1 MSGSLPPPL
10 VILLGAMLIPIFPA
24 GRLRSL
30 YMLALPVLSAVVLYS
45 WPTAGEGAAGWQLEI
60 FGQQLELMRYDSLSK
75 PFTILFH
82 IGALVGIVYA
92 LHLRDRMEQTAS
104 VLYVGSALGAVLAGD
119 LITLFVFW
127 ELLAI
132 SSVFLIW
139 ARRTSHSYTVGM
151 RYLAAQITSG
161 LLLLS
166 GILMHV
172 HAGGSV
178 SFESL
183 IGEGGAN
190 TGLFSVDGGLRSMGL
205 PHLLIFLGIGF
216 KCAFP
221 GLHNWLVDGYPEGT
235 PTGSV
240 FLSGFTTKVAV
251 CVMARCF
258 AGTEDLVVIG
268 TIMAC
273 FPIFYAVIE
282 NDLRRVL
289 GYSMINQIGFM
300 MVGIGIGTDMG
311 IDGAIAHAFNDVFF
325 KGLLFMTMGAVLL
338 RTGTVNGSD
347 LGGLHKSMPY
357 TTGFC
362 CIGAASISAFPL
374 FSGFVSKSLIMTAAA
389 AEHYDVTWCLLLF
402 AAAGVFHHAG
412 IKIPF
417 FAFFAHDSGRRVP
430 EAPRNMLIAMG
441 LAAGLCI
448 FNGCFPSYLYSL
460 LPYQGAGYV
469 PYTAM
474 HIITQL
480 QLLFF
485 SALAFASLMLTGLYP
500 PELRSVNLDFDWFFR
515 KGGRVGMALVVG
527 PLAAVGNGILTLVL
541 ERVPSLVANTTWR
554 RQFRL
559 GLQSSFVET
568 AVLVVMLL
576 LLSFL
581 LFNYLG

>member
-1 MSGSLPPPL
+1 MSGSLPPSL
-10 VILLGAMLIPIFPA
+10 LILIGATLIPLFPA
-24 GRLRSL
+24 GRLRAL
-30 YMLALPVLSAVVLYS
+30 YMLALPVVSAVMVFN
-45 WPTAGEGAAGWQLEI
+45 WPMSGDVPGGWSLQVFGHTLE
-60 FGQQLELMRYDSLSK
+60 FMRYDSLAK

-82 IGALVGIVYA
+82 IAAVIGIIYA
-92 LHLRDRMEQTAS
+92 MHLRDRMEQTAS
-104 VLYVGSALGAVLAGD
+104 VMYVGAALGAVLAGD
-119 LITLFVFW
+119 LITLFLFW

-139 ARRTSHSYTVGM
+139 ARRTAHSYSAGM
-151 RYLAAQITSG
+151 RYLTAQISSG

-172 HAGGSV
+172 HAGGSIT
-178 SFESL
+178 FESMTPL
-183 IGEGGAN
+183 
-190 TGLFSVDGGLRSMGL
+190 DGKLVNMELS
-205 PHLLIFLGIGF
+205 HLLIFLGIGF

-251 CVMARCF
+251 YAMARGF
-258 AGTEDLVVIG
+258 AGTEDLVLIG

-300 MVGIGIGTDMG
+300 MVGIGIGTPMG
-311 IDGAIAHAFNDVFF
+311 IDGAVAHAFNDVFF

-389 AEHYDVTWCLLLF
+389 EGHYTVTWCLLLF

-441 LAAGLCI
+441 LAAGVCI
-448 FNGCFPSYLYSL
+448 FIGCFPGYLYGL
-460 LPYQGAGYV
+460 LPSQGAGYL
-469 PYTAM
+469 PFTTM
-474 HIITQL
+474 HVITQL

-515 KGGRVGMALVVG
+515 KGGKLGMAFLVG
-527 PLAAVGNGILTLVL
+527 PLAVIGNGILSLVL

-554 RQFRL
+554 RSYRF
-559 GLQSSFVET
+559 GGQSTFIES
-568 AVLVVMLL
+568 AVIVVMLV

-581 LFNYLG
+581 IFNYFG